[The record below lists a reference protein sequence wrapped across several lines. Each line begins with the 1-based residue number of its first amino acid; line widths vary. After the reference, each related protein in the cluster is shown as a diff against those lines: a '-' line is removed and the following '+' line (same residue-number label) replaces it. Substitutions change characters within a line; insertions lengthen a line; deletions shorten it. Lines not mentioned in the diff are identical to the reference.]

1 MGYFEKSSETTDTAR
16 SQDSKRIWKRD
27 KFTMAVK
34 RDGMESSVQRVA
46 DLISKSFTSHEAALQ
61 FVLEELDMSQDGNIM
76 EKTFV
81 SHSGIEHSLYNYS
94 TANYNYQNKDIL
106 LEVDNACMQLC
117 GLLGMLNKPE
127 SFKVEFRLATVDNIM
142 RKYHIG
148 KYSIEGVT

>member
-1 MGYFEKSSETTDTAR
+1 MGYFGKSSETADTTR

-46 DLISKSFTSHEAALQ
+46 DLISKSFTSHESALQ
-61 FVLEELDMSQDGNIM
+61 FVLEELDMSQDGNTM
-76 EKTFV
+76 EKIFV
-81 SHSGIEHSLYNYS
+81 SHSGIKHSLYNYS

-148 KYSIEGVT
+148 KYSMKGIT

>member
-1 MGYFEKSSETTDTAR
+1 MGYFERLSETTDTTR
-16 SQDSKRIWKRD
+16 PQDSKRIRKRD

-34 RDGMESSVQRVA
+34 RDGMESSVQRVG
-46 DLISKSFTSHEAALQ
+46 DLISKSFTSHESALQ
-61 FVLEELDMSQDGNIM
+61 FVLEELDILQDGNAM
-76 EKTFV
+76 EKIFV

-106 LEVDNACMQLC
+106 LEVDNACIQLC

-142 RKYHIG
+142 KKYHIG
-148 KYSIEGVT
+148 KYSTKGIT